1 MEGLVDYVDYSDYT
15 PGNETAE
22 PSGTLGDNT
31 SFWKYSSLII
41 NILIALVG
49 LSGNSVVIWI
59 SGWKMK
65 RSVNS
70 TFYLSLAIS
79 DFLFCACLPM
89 EIFYVMTSNWP
100 FGLALCKLTSSALFF
115 NMFSSVFV
123 LMLISIDRCVIAMFP
138 AWSQNHRTIK
148 MASSVLVITW
158 ILSATMTLPSL
169 LHRNTRVLGNVTQ
182 CYVHSGSIAVGKAV
196 VLTRFIFGF
205 LIPFVIIVSCSII
218 LCIKLRRL
226 TIKTTKPYKVMV
238 ILILTF
244 FICWIPFHIFVLLE
258 LNIHKHNVYVVETGL
273 VVAVTLAAANSL
285 INPFLYVF
293 IGKEFKQTLRKSII
307 GRMEYAMDED
317 VRTASILQGSKS
329 MANDGQISK
338 VFVHNVL

>member
-1 MEGLVDYVDYSDYT
+1 
-15 PGNETAE
+15 
-22 PSGTLGDNT
+22 
-31 SFWKYSSLII
+31 
-41 NILIALVG
+41 
-49 LSGNSVVIWI
+49 
-59 SGWKMK
+59 
-65 RSVNS
+65 
-70 TFYLSLAIS
+70 
-79 DFLFCACLPM
+79 
-89 EIFYVMTSNWP
+89 
-100 FGLALCKLTSSALFF
+100 
-115 NMFSSVFV
+115 
-123 LMLISIDRCVIAMFP
+123 
-138 AWSQNHRTIK
+138 